1 MIWASACGVAAFT
14 AVTAFALSRRRSSSS
29 ASAGSETQPI
39 EVGPWRPGLLG
50 DVWRVLRS
58 RLKAEY
64 RSQQTAATASAERR
78 YWGNI
83 QLLRLIAAYG
93 IVYVHLEPAFAAI
106 PAGKGLID
114 MLRFGTDLF
123 LVVAGFL
130 TAQILGRCGKSG
142 LAYLRDRA
150 IRILP
155 LYFLFTVLAFLVKN
169 YATGAEPHTMR
180 ELLMSLAFVPYGPYP
195 ILHPTWTLVV
205 IVEFSVITAAFQL
218 ANVRHGVYLAAAFVA
233 ALTLM
238 GGQFHPTNR
247 VLSAYTDPILMDF
260 VFGVLIYKFVTSRAA
275 TALPKPTLLLTA
287 VAIIAICT
295 GAVILRPY
303 LWPSVPRLLALGVPT
318 SGILLGAVILEQVG
332 LAVNLE
338 LVNLLAKC
346 TYSIYLCH
354 QFVNGVSEEILSYHQ
369 GTIYVPMAILAATPF
384 MVTCIAAVIFVCI
397 EAPTTRYLSRV
408 LRS

>member
-29 ASAGSETQPI
+29 LSAGSESQP
-39 EVGPWRPGLLG
+39 VADGRWRPGLLG
-50 DVWRVLRS
+50 DVWSVILS

-64 RSQQTAATASAERR
+64 RPQQPAATASTERR

-106 PAGKGLID
+106 PAGKALID

-123 LVVAGFL
+123 IVVAGFL
-130 TAQILGRCGKSG
+130 TAQVLGRSGKPG
-142 LAYLRDRA
+142 LVYLRDRA

-155 LYFLFTVLAFLVKN
+155 LYFIFTVLAFLVKN
-169 YATGAEPHTMR
+169 FATNDEPNTMR
-180 ELLMSLAFVPYGPYP
+180 ELLMSLVFVPYGPYP

-218 ANVRHGVYLAAAFVA
+218 VNARHGVYLAATFTAV
-233 ALTLM
+233 LVLM
-238 GGQFHPTNR
+238 GVLFHPTNHA
-247 VLSAYTDPILMDF
+247 LNAYTDPILMDF
-260 VFGVLIYKFVTSRAA
+260 VFGVLIYKFVTSRPAA
-275 TALPKPTLLLTA
+275 GLSKQPLLLI
-287 VAIIAICT
+287 AIATIVICT

-303 LWPSVPRLLALGVPT
+303 LWPSVPRLLALGVPV
-318 SGILLGAVILEQVG
+318 SGILLGTVTLELAG
-332 LAVNLE
+332 LALNFEFVNF
-338 LVNLLAKC
+338 LAKC

-354 QFVNGVSEEILSYHQ
+354 QFVNGVSEEILTYHQ
-369 GTIYVPMAILAATPF
+369 GTTYAPIAILAVTPF
-384 MVTCIAAVIFVCI
+384 VVTCIAVVILVCV
-397 EAPTTRYLSRV
+397 EAPITRYLARA
-408 LRS
+408 LRT